1 LTDILRGRV
10 FGRLR
15 TALGGRL
22 RFFMSGGAQRPGNV
36 GQVLPGTQVKIAAGG
51 EILVSGPG
59 VLQGYWESPEQT
71 REALQGGWFHTGDI
85 GELDAG
91 NFLAITDRKK
101 DMIVTAV
108 GENIAPQ
115 LLEKLLKTDKLIANA
130 LVYGDRR
137 PFLTAL
143 LVPNFDNLNRYAHIK
158 RIDFLTHCDLINHPQ
173 ILALMRRRV
182 EALQQ
187 GQPGFMQIKRFSL
200 LSRDFLAESGELSQ
214 TMKIKPV
221 AIAKKISPD
230 SREHVHATGSRYSRP
245 WFLHC

>member
-1 LTDILRGRV
+1 
-10 FGRLR
+10 
-15 TALGGRL
+15 
-22 RFFMSGGAQRPGNV
+22 
-36 GQVLPGTQVKIAAGG
+36 LPGTQVKIAAGG

-214 TMKIKPV
+214 TMKIKRV